1 MWVWLQVSVL
11 RKKGMTLPVSM
22 WMKGEILMAKDY
34 EDLTI
39 TDDFMFGKIM
49 EDRELCLEKLKMV

>member
-1 MWVWLQVSVL
+1 
-11 RKKGMTLPVSM
+11 
-22 WMKGEILMAKDY
+22 MAKDY

-49 EDRELCLEKLKMV
+49 EDRKRQIIQR

>member
-1 MWVWLQVSVL
+1 
-11 RKKGMTLPVSM
+11 MTGAKRSCRFISPVSM

-34 EDLTI
+34 GDLTI

>member
-1 MWVWLQVSVL
+1 M
-11 RKKGMTLPVSM
+11 MLPVSM